1 MRLMRSLLL
10 VGLVLALV
18 GLADSASAQCS
29 MCATALT
36 GSEEGRAMSASF
48 NRAILVMLV
57 APYMVVGA
65 FAATFFRPQV
75 RQMLKRARGAL
86 ARAVPATGHR
96 S

>member
-1 MRLMRSLLL
+1 MKLRSLLL
-10 VGLVLALV
+10 LGLVLALV
-18 GLADSASAQCS
+18 GIADIASAQCA

-65 FAATFFRPQV
+65 FALTFFRPQL
-75 RQMLKRARGAL
+75 REMLRRARGAL
-86 ARAVPATGHR
+86 ARTPPAAAHR
-96 S
+96 P

>member
-1 MRLMRSLLL
+1 MKLRSLLL
-10 VGLVLALV
+10 LMGLVLALV
-18 GLADSASAQCS
+18 IVADSASAQCA

-86 ARAVPATGHR
+86 ARAAPATGHR